1 MECYK
6 SAYGIE
12 PYFKDYSEIIKE
24 YLFEGG
30 KKEVYKDNLR
40 DYEDTPPLKEVI
52 GEENAN
58 KVKELFENCQGFYR
72 FDSTESNAFD
82 WQIFA
87 TGPTCNPKTVIEYWK
102 EQGVEL
108 EIDEEKIT
116 KEFFKEVYGDDY
128 ED

>member
-1 MECYK
+1 M
-6 SAYGIE
+6 
-12 PYFKDYSEIIKE
+12 
-24 YLFEGG
+24 FEGG

-52 GEENAN
+52 GEENAD
-58 KVKELFENCQGFYR
+58 KVRKLFEDCQGFYR

-87 TGPTCNPKTVIEYWK
+87 TGPTCNPNTVIEYWK
-102 EQGVEL
+102 ERGVEL

-116 KEFFKEVYGDDY
+116 KEFFKEVYGDDC